1 MTRYRHSVTA
11 RVVIVCSVIA
21 GCGRIHYDPRVAA
34 TDAGRDAFV
43 PPGVDADLDAL
54 VIVDPD
60 AAIDAATEGTD
71 TGGGGPGLC
80 DDERVVTTTAAAGP
94 GSWAAAISTGCPT
107 GDVCITFDL
116 PPEMRGPDGFVVGSG
131 SDVTLD
137 CAQMS
142 VRGSTQAMRRG
153 ETNTGSH
160 AHPVGGS
167 DAELRIDDVEVE
179 ITDRL
184 IFVGSEPTLE
194 GVAVYGVIL
203 DAAASDATLDGV
215 IIGASPRFETRPRR
229 DPAPALLTGSAGAT
243 VIRVYVASPD
253 GFGDDAVVS
262 AQGGNGATFDDLD
275 VHAGAPPSA
284 GPIVWLRGP
293 SGVRITHSSARGPA
307 PFDAAFL
314 LEEAPGAIV
323 RECTGEAAGASC
335 QFETV
340 DSAGPTLSG
349 NVGNLCI
356 R

>member
-1 MTRYRHSVTA
+1 MTTYTRIAIAHA
-11 RVVIVCSVIA
+11 VIVCAAAA
-21 GCGRIHYDPRVAA
+21 GCGRIHYDPLVRA

-60 AAIDAATEGTD
+60 AAIDAAAEGTD

-80 DDERVVTTTAAAGP
+80 DDERIVTTTAAAGP
-94 GSWAAAISTGCPT
+94 GSWAAAIGAGCPT

-116 PPEMRGPDGFVVGSG
+116 PPGMRGADGFVVGSG

-137 CAQMS
+137 CAQLS

-160 AHPVGGS
+160 AHPVGAS
-167 DAELRIDDVEVE
+167 AAELQIDDVEVE

-194 GVAVYGVIL
+194 GVAVYSVIL
-203 DAAASDATLDGV
+203 DAEASDATLDGV

-229 DPAPALLTGSAGAT
+229 DPAPAFVTGSAGGAVT
-243 VIRVYVASPD
+243 RVYVASPD
-253 GFGDDAVVS
+253 GFGDDALVYVPS
-262 AQGGNGATFDDLD
+262 GNGATFDELD
-275 VHAGAPPSA
+275 VHAGAPPDA
-284 GPIVWLRGP
+284 GPIVWVRGP
-293 SGVRITHSSARGPA
+293 SGIRITHSSASGLA

-314 LEEAPGAIV
+314 LQEAPGAIV
-323 RECTGEAAGASC
+323 RECTGAAAGASC

-340 DSAGPTLSG
+340 DSAGPSLSG
-349 NVGNLCI
+349 NIGNLCI